1 MYIGAHHRLC
11 VCHVPGN
18 KVVFILDS
26 LPVSNDLN
34 DETIFQ
40 ICKIYSP
47 LSSKKGIL
55 MLQKLSTQRQ
65 CNDLDCGLF
74 AIANMVDICY
84 GNNPEDLS
92 CDQDLMRKHQR
103 RSQTRAYPG
112 SCPGITQPCPSISK
126 LLEFYCELINH
137 SHIMITSCF
146 YYT

>member
-1 MYIGAHHRLC
+1 MYIGAHHQLC

-26 LPVSNDLN
+26 LPVSNNLN

-55 MLQKLSTQRQ
+55 TLQKLSTQRQ

-92 CDQDLMRKHQR
+92 YDQDLMRKHLEKCLKTKKYNLFPEVISLRCIHDQR
-103 RSQTRAYPG
+103 EEAP
-112 SCPGITQPCPSISK
+112 K
-126 LLEFYCELINH
+126 
-137 SHIMITSCF
+137 
-146 YYT
+146 